1 MQGVLFVV
9 DDFYR
14 LTRGDF
20 DKKIEVFR
28 KLEKA
33 PAGNSVVVTSRIP
46 LLTIRLF

>member
-1 MQGVLFVV
+1 MV

-33 PAGNSVVVTSRIP
+33 PAGKSVVVTSRIP